1 MVAHAWGTDA
11 AMNYYHDYSS
21 YVFFALALALLFL
34 ASGGL
39 RCPLWRLQ
47 FDPQRS

>member
-1 MVAHAWGTDA
+1 
-11 AMNYYHDYSS
+11 MNYFHDYSS
-21 YVFFALALALLFL
+21 YVFFALALALLIL

-47 FDPQRS
+47 FDLRPS